1 VSTKAPKRKRAAAAQ
16 NAAPVATP
24 EADAAQLQAADTA
37 TLAILAPTSVETADP
52 MAPEMAEVTSLEAAA
67 DATAIMEAPIVDM
80 PVATAPVPADQVLES
95 QMPVDAIDP
104 IIALPS
110 NSTVKD
116 ASALKVELLKLL
128 EVPAPVVIDVRSVER
143 VDTATIQLLYAFVRD
158 RAERNGMVEWLGSPA
173 VIVDAV
179 RLLGVQ
185 DVLAIPTAGA
195 A

>member
-1 VSTKAPKRKRAAAAQ
+1 
-16 NAAPVATP
+16 
-24 EADAAQLQAADTA
+24 
-37 TLAILAPTSVETADP
+37 
-52 MAPEMAEVTSLEAAA
+52 
-67 DATAIMEAPIVDM
+67 
-80 PVATAPVPADQVLES
+80 
-95 QMPVDAIDP
+95 
-104 IIALPS
+104 
-110 NSTVKD
+110 
-116 ASALKVELLKLL
+116 VELLKLL